1 MAVTHMTQADCG
13 ANTVVSNVVCRMS
26 AIHIDLPTDG
36 LSALANVMI
45 YDKATAPVAGTDVP
59 VAALAVPLPATAGLR
74 GRIKMIFPA
83 GGKRMANGIG
93 ISVTTVFNGA
103 TLVATT
109 VRPEGIDVFW
119 EPGN

>member
-1 MAVTHMTQADCG
+1 MAVFHMDQAACG
-13 ANTVVSNVVCRMS
+13 ANTVVSNTSCRMS
-26 AIHIDLPTDG
+26 AIHVDIPTDG

-45 YDKATAPVAGTDVP
+45 YDKSTAPVAGTDVP
-59 VAALAVPLPATAGLR
+59 VAAYAIPLPATAGLR
-74 GRIKMIFPA
+74 GRHKVVFPA

-93 ISVTTVFNGA
+93 ISVVTVFNGA

-109 VRPEGIDVFW
+109 ARPEGIDVFF

>member
-1 MAVTHMTQADCG
+1 
-13 ANTVVSNVVCRMS
+13 MS
-26 AIHIDLPTDG
+26 AIAIDIPTDG

-45 YDKATAPVAGTDVP
+45 YDTASAPTAGTDVP
-59 VAALAVPLPATAGLR
+59 VAAIAIPLPATAGLR
-74 GRIKMIFPA
+74 GRHKVVFPA
-83 GGKRMANGIG
+83 GGKRMASGIG

-109 VRPEGIDVFW
+109 ARPAGIDVYF

>member
-1 MAVTHMTQADCG
+1 MAVVHMDQTACG
-13 ANTVVSNVVCRMS
+13 TNTNVVATSVRLS

-45 YDKATAPVAGTDVP
+45 YDTASAPTAGTDVP
-59 VAALAVPLPATAGLR
+59 VAALALPLPATSGLR
-74 GRIKMIFPA
+74 GRVKMIFPA

-103 TLVATT
+103 TLVSTT
-109 VRPEGIDVFW
+109 ARPAGIDVYF

>member
-1 MAVTHMTQADCG
+1 MAVVHMDQTACG
-13 ANTVVSNVVCRMS
+13 TNTNVVAVACRLS
-26 AIHIDLPTDG
+26 AIHVDLPTDG
-36 LSALANVMI
+36 LTGLANVMI
-45 YDKATAPVAGTDVP
+45 YDTASAPTAGTDTP
-59 VAALAVPLPATAGLR
+59 VAALTLPQAATSGLR
-74 GRIKMIFPA
+74 GRVKVIFPA

-109 VRPEGIDVFW
+109 VRPAGIDVYF

>member
-1 MAVTHMTQADCG
+1 M
-13 ANTVVSNVVCRMS
+13 
-26 AIHIDLPTDG
+26 DLPTDG

-45 YDKATAPVAGTDVP
+45 YDGASAPTAGTDVP
-59 VAALAVPLPATAGLR
+59 VAAFALPLPATSGLR
-74 GRIKMIFPA
+74 GRVKLVFPA

-103 TLVATT
+103 TLVSTT
-109 VRPEGIDVFW
+109 ARPAGMDVYF